1 MKNRL
6 VTIDST
12 KRTLTISTSGLEDK
26 GYQLINGSDIILV
39 NSLGNSVYELKLR
52 NGLIALPIDLTTLS
66 NTEYNS
72 GDAQSS
78 LQFLSD
84 VGGIMNKPPPEEA
97 IQITSSSFGEQLV
110 VQPTTFIQTAPV
122 YNLIPSNF
130 IEYTSASGTTG
141 VDNRMFKVTTGT
153 TVFGYGKIQSLRALS
168 YNAGQGGRARFTMRF
183 DSAVADSWQAVG
195 LMSIS
200 DELSFGYNGIDF
212 GIWYRK
218 DGFAEVRTIAITGA
232 SSGSTD
238 LTLTLNSV
246 VYTIPLTSGTV
257 EHNAYEVAD
266 WLENNQ
272 SVWKAEQL
280 DDTVIISALTDG
292 AKSGTYS
299 FSHATATGTI
309 TQNKAGV
316 TKTST
321 HIVQSEWNV
330 NNLSDWNT
338 PFDPTKGNVAQI
350 TYKYLG
356 FGDIFFW
363 LENPDTGRF
372 QNVHII
378 KYTNQNTT
386 PSLLNPS
393 FKLGLYAE
401 SVGSTTDLSVYSASM
416 AAFVDGTL
424 TKTKNPRAVE
434 NTQSVGTG
442 GFTNILTI
450 RNRNTYNSFV
460 NQGEIIPIIL
470 SLSTDSSKSIEI
482 RVVVNGTPS
491 GDTDFTEVGTNLV
504 SDIDVT
510 ANTITGGTLLIASAL
525 RIEKLINLDDLEIRI
540 FPSFTFS
547 ITARLTSGS
556 SADVTAALTY
566 YESI

>member
-1 MKNRL
+1 
-6 VTIDST
+6 
-12 KRTLTISTSGLEDK
+12 
-26 GYQLINGSDIILV
+26 
-39 NSLGNSVYELKLR
+39 
-52 NGLIALPIDLTTLS
+52 
-66 NTEYNS
+66 
-72 GDAQSS
+72 
-78 LQFLSD
+78 
-84 VGGIMNKPPPEEA
+84 
-97 IQITSSSFGEQLV
+97 
-110 VQPTTFIQTAPV
+110 
-122 YNLIPSNF
+122 
-130 IEYTSASGTTG
+130 
-141 VDNRMFKVTTGT
+141 
-153 TVFGYGKIQSLRALS
+153 
-168 YNAGQGGRARFTMRF
+168 
-183 DSAVADSWQAVG
+183 
-195 LMSIS
+195 
-200 DELSFGYNGIDF
+200 
-212 GIWYRK
+212 
-218 DGFAEVRTIAITGA
+218 
-232 SSGSTD
+232 
-238 LTLTLNSV
+238 
-246 VYTIPLTSGTV
+246 
-257 EHNAYEVAD
+257 
-266 WLENNQ
+266 
-272 SVWKAEQL
+272 
-280 DDTVIISALTDG
+280 
-292 AKSGTYS
+292 
-299 FSHATATGTI
+299 
-309 TQNKAGV
+309 
-316 TKTST
+316 
-321 HIVQSEWNV
+321 VQSEWNV